1 LARPAASSV
10 VAAARAAD
18 DSREAADAAGAV
30 DGVDTADAARTSD
43 AADVTDTAT
52 ADTAVCACARCW
64 PFVAKLFEAAGAAS
78 SEAAPSTNGAPR
90 APTTAANKI
99 AELM

>member
-1 LARPAASSV
+1 LACPAASSV

-18 DSREAADAAGAV
+18 DSREAAGAVDGV
-30 DGVDTADAARTSD
+30 DGVDTADAVRTSD
-43 AADVTDTAT
+43 GAAVTETAT
-52 ADTAVCACARCW
+52 ADTADCALARCW

-78 SEAAPSTNGAPR
+78 SEAAPSANGAPR
-90 APTTAANKI
+90 APTIAANKI